1 MTYRIIGDSSCD
13 ITKEMKE
20 DWEIELVPYK
30 IIIDGE
36 EFIDDENLDKDKM
49 MDKMNRSNQ
58 AVKTA
63 CPSPGDYLKAYH
75 GEEDLFIVTISR
87 KLSGSYNSA
96 ELAAQMVNA
105 DNPDR
110 IIHVFDSKSASAGQV
125 LTIMKIKECIDKGME
140 TEEIIERVE
149 NYIEEMDTMFLLENL
164 DNLIKNGRIS
174 KTKGLIATT
183 LQLKPVM
190 GSEDGEIELY
200 ENVRG
205 SKRAFKR
212 LVEAIGER
220 GSNFEDKKLVISH
233 NRNKDRAEEIKK
245 EIEES
250 YDFKELLIVETKG
263 LSSSYADDK
272 GIIISY

>member
-13 ITKEMKE
+13 ITDEMKE
-20 DWEIELVPYK
+20 DWDIELVPYK
-30 IIIDGE
+30 IIVEGE
-36 EFIDDENLDKDKM
+36 EFIDDENLDKDKL
-49 MDKMNRSNQ
+49 MDKMNASKE
-58 AVKTA
+58 AMKTA

-75 GEEDLFIVTISR
+75 GEEDLFVVTISR

-96 ELAAQMVNA
+96 ELAAQMVSA

-110 IIHVFDSKSASAGQV
+110 LIHVFDSKSASAGQV
-125 LTIMKIKECIDKGME
+125 LTIMKIKECIDQGME
-140 TEEIIERVE
+140 AEEIIDRVE
-149 NYIEEMDTMFLLENL
+149 AYIEEMDTMFLLESL

-220 GSNFEDKKLVISH
+220 GSKLEDKTLMISH
-233 NRNKDRAEEIKK
+233 NRAEDKAKK
-245 EIEES
+245 VKAEIEES
-250 YDFKELLIVETKG
+250 YDFKEILMVETKG
-263 LSSSYADDK
+263 LSSSYADDE